1 MGTIHLQS
9 ATDPLCTSISNIFI
23 DYYMPHANGSYVK
36 VYLYLLRCLNSH
48 LKDFSISFL
57 ADHLE
62 NTEADIIRAL
72 RYWEKVGLLQLI
84 EDASHSISSITIMNP
99 SVEQSFPI
107 STQTVLSATQQP
119 LIQPSSVQL
128 PIQQTS
134 TITTSSA
141 VQSSIIQQPNVQLP
155 ITNGSAIQT
164 VNDTTQLNSDVLP
177 KNKTTY
183 ELPPKTSYTNTQLE
197 ELTNNDEVQWT
208 MNIIEIYLERP
219 LKPKDTELILYLY
232 KTVGFSAELIMYVYE
247 YCISK
252 GKKHTSYIETV
263 ALSWAQ
269 QGISTVEQAEE
280 TNALF
285 NTNYL
290 AITKALGLNQNPRPI
305 EKQYMDKW
313 LHKYGFSIEIIVE
326 ACNRTLLNTQKADFH
341 YLNGIL
347 ENWHKKGVK
356 CVDDIKHLDSEFNA
370 IKSTK
375 KISSSNSTNTNSSS
389 SYTSKP
395 LNHRFNAFPQRNYTK
410 EDYANLEKRLLK
422 RS

>member
-9 ATDPLCTSISNIFI
+9 AIDPLCTSVSNIFI

-48 LKDFSISFL
+48 FEDFSISFL

-72 RYWEKVGLLQLI
+72 KYWEKVGLLQLI
-84 EDASHSISSITIMNP
+84 EDASHTISSITIMNP
-99 SVEQSFPI
+99 SVEQTFSI
-107 STQTVLSATQQP
+107 STQTTLSATQQAIIQASA
-119 LIQPSSVQL
+119 IQPSATQPYSIQPSATQPISKARQL
-128 PIQQTS
+128 
-134 TITTSSA
+134 SSDA
-141 VQSSIIQQPNVQLP
+141 LP
-155 ITNGSAIQT
+155 Q
-164 VNDTTQLNSDVLP
+164 D
-177 KNKTTY
+177 KTTY
-183 ELPPKTSYTNTQLE
+183 EIPQKPSYTATQVE

-232 KTVGFSAELIMYVYE
+232 KTVGFSAELIMYLYE

-263 ALSWAQ
+263 ALSWAE

-285 NTNYL
+285 NTSYL
-290 AITKALGLNQNPRPI
+290 AITKALGLNRNPATI
-305 EKQYMDKW
+305 EKQYIEKW
-313 LHKYGFSIEIIVE
+313 LHKYGFSVEIIVE
-326 ACNRTLLNTQKADFH
+326 ACNRTLLNTQKPDFK
-341 YLNGIL
+341 YTNSIL

-356 CVDDIKHLDSEFNA
+356 SVEDINHLDNEFNT
-370 IKSTK
+370 IKATK
-375 KISSSNSTNTNSSS
+375 KTQNSNINTNSSG
-389 SYTSKP
+389 YYNQSKP

-410 EDYANLEKRLLK
+410 EDYANIEKRLLK
-422 RS
+422 RN

>member
-9 ATDPLCTSISNIFI
+9 ATDPLCTSVSNIFI

-62 NTEADIIRAL
+62 NTEADVIRAL
-72 RYWEKVGLLQLI
+72 KYWEKVGLLQLI
-84 EDASHSISSITIMNP
+84 EDASHAISSITIMNP

-119 LIQPSSVQL
+119 IMQTSSGQL

-134 TITTSSA
+134 M
-141 VQSSIIQQPNVQLP
+141 QSSHIQPSVTQQSNIQLP
-155 ITNGSAIQT
+155 
-164 VNDTTQLNSDVLP
+164 TTQTNSDGLQ
-177 KNKTTY
+177 KTKTTY
-183 ELPPKTSYTNTQLE
+183 EMPQKPSYTTTQLE

-269 QGISTVEQAEE
+269 QGINTVEQAEE

-290 AITKALGLNQNPRPI
+290 SIAKALGLNRNPGTI
-305 EKQYMDKW
+305 EKQYIDKW

-326 ACNRTLLNTQKADFH
+326 ACNRTILNTQKADFN

-347 ENWHKKGVK
+347 DNWHKKGVK

-375 KISSSNSTNTNSSS
+375 KLASSNNTNTTSSSG
-389 SYTSKP
+389 YTSKP

>member
-9 ATDPLCTSISNIFI
+9 ATDPLCTSVSNIFI

-48 LKDFSISFL
+48 FKDFSISFL

-72 RYWEKVGLLQLI
+72 KYWEKVGLLQLL

-99 SVEQSFPI
+99 SVEQSFSI
-107 STQTVLSATQQP
+107 STQTTLSATQQ
-119 LIQPSSVQL
+119 IAKVKQPSL
-128 PIQQTS
+128 
-134 TITTSSA
+134 
-141 VQSSIIQQPNVQLP
+141 
-155 ITNGSAIQT
+155 
-164 VNDTTQLNSDVLP
+164 DTLQANRI
-177 KNKTTY
+177 TY
-183 ELPPKTSYTNTQLE
+183 EIQKKPSYTDVQME
-197 ELTNNDEVQWT
+197 ELTNNDEVQWI

-232 KTVGFSAELIMYVYE
+232 ETVGFSAELIMYLYE

-252 GKKHTSYIETV
+252 GKKHSSYIETV
-263 ALSWAQ
+263 ALSWAE

-285 NTNYL
+285 NTSYL
-290 AITKALGLNQNPRPI
+290 TITKALGLNQNPRPI
-305 EKQYMDKW
+305 EKQYIDKW
-313 LHKYGFSIEIIVE
+313 LHKYGFSVEIIVE
-326 ACNRTLLNTQKADFH
+326 ACNRTLLNTQKPDFK
-341 YLNGIL
+341 YTNSIL

-356 CVDDIKHLDSEFNA
+356 SVDDINHLDTEFNT
-370 IKSTK
+370 IKATK
-375 KISSSNSTNTNSSS
+375 KTQTSNNSTNSSG
-389 SYTSKP
+389 YYNQNKAM
-395 LNHRFNAFPQRNYTK
+395 NHRFNAFPQRNYTK
-410 EDYANLEKRLLK
+410 EDYADIEKRLLK